1 MNTCR
6 LFAIDLAFSAIWG
19 QQNFLGLKFDIWN
32 LGVRTRDGKTRTT
45 AKWIKVV
52 GLCSLLFN
60 RTRRWIYYRS
70 SKYWTFVKKDEY
82 IFKNS
87 IRQNQKLLSLDLISI
102 PFLRIES
109 ILIEQTTVHISSW
122 QGQEQLIPEAC
133 SIIQWVHGLVVCSD
147 NRYWKYLHI
156 IIL

>member
-1 MNTCR
+1 MEVHFT
-6 LFAIDLAFSAIWG
+6 FSTLSYDY
-19 QQNFLGLKFDIWN
+19 QFDIWN

-60 RTRRWIYYRS
+60 RPQRWIYYRS
-70 SKYWTFVKKDEY
+70 SKYWTFVKKDEH

-109 ILIEQTTVHISSW
+109 ILIEQTTVHISWDLGMVS
-122 QGQEQLIPEAC
+122 G
-133 SIIQWVHGLVVCSD
+133 SIAGIGSLSTFP
-147 NRYWKYLHI
+147 
-156 IIL
+156 